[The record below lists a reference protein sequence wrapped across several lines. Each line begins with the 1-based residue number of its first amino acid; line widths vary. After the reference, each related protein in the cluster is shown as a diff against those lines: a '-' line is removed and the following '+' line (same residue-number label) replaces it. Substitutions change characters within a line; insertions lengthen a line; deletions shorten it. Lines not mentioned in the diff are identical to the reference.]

1 LTSFR
6 SEPVPR
12 ELASALGD
20 ATPRLGQFVESVEY
34 FSTVGSTNDVAL
46 HHATSADRE
55 YHVVVADAQTSGRG
69 RRGRTWFSPPGAGL
83 YVSTILMPGR
93 ARDAQRARLLTT
105 MMAGVALV
113 EGVVEATG
121 LSPVLKWPNDLYV
134 GRRKLAGILAEGAAR
149 AVVLGYGINVG
160 SAAFPPELADRVT
173 SIESELGRPIDR
185 PRVLVETLAALATR
199 YDDLLTGRFDAILDG
214 WRARSPGCQ
223 GARVSWTTSAGV
235 QTGVTAGIDDQG
247 ALLVR
252 IGERVDRIV
261 AGELTWL
268 DL

>member
-12 ELASALGD
+12 ELAFALGD
-20 ATPRLGQFVESVEY
+20 AMPRLGRFVESVEY

-46 HHATSADRE
+46 DRAASGDRE

-83 YVSTILMPGR
+83 YVSTILMPAR
-93 ARDAQRARLLTT
+93 ARDAERARLLTT
-105 MMAGVALV
+105 MTAGVALV

-121 LSPVLKWPNDLYV
+121 LAPVLKWPNDLYV
-134 GRRKLAGILAEGAAR
+134 GRRKLAGILAEGAAGV
-149 AVVLGYGINVG
+149 VVLGYGINVG
-160 SAAFPPELADRVT
+160 AAAFPPELADRVT

-185 PRVLVETLAALATR
+185 TRVLVETLAALATR
-199 YDDLLTGRFDAILDG
+199 YGDLLAGRFDAILDA
-214 WRARSPGCQ
+214 WRARAPGCQ
-223 GARVSWTTSAGV
+223 GARVSWTTRAGA
-235 QTGVTAGIDDQG
+235 QTGVTAGIDDHG

-252 IGERVDRIV
+252 VDERTERIV
-261 AGELTWL
+261 AGEVTWL
-268 DL
+268 